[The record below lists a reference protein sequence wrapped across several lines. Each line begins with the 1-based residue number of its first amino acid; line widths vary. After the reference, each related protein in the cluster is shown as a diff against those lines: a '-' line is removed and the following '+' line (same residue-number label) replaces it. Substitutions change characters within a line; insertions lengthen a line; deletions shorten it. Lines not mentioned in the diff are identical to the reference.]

1 MSGVLV
7 SRCDQRFQV
16 FSPDQKTW
24 LQPTHVF
31 SLFVKIF
38 LGRDFGEEAQRE
50 LTARTPVIEGEIV
63 NPDSGASEGYP
74 RQGDRIDHV
83 YLRRPQ

>member
-1 MSGVLV
+1 MGQPFHHVRVLV

-24 LQPTHVF
+24 PQPTHVF

-50 LTARTPVIEGEIV
+50 VTGA
-63 NPDSGASEGYP
+63 DSGN
-74 RQGDRIDHV
+74 
-83 YLRRPQ
+83 